1 MNIIIS
7 KLENIKS
14 LDNLNLLYFEEI
26 KVLILQMNLN
36 IKIGKKAKLYIK
48 PTKLFLSK
56 EKCEFENR
64 LKVNINNIKKGDIL
78 ASILCEYKNFKLEVI
93 MLKECINF
101 ENEAYLYFKASDI
114 SIVEVIDD

>member
-1 MNIIIS
+1 MNLIIS
-7 KLENIKS
+7 KLKNIKS
-14 LDNLNLLYFEEI
+14 LDNLNLLYFEEV
-26 KVLILQMNLN
+26 KVLILQMNLD
-36 IKIGKKAKLYIK
+36 IKINQKAKLYIK

-64 LKVNINNIKKGDIL
+64 LKVNIKNITKGEIL
-78 ASILCEYKNFKLEVI
+78 ASIICEYKNFEIEVI

-114 SIVEVIDD
+114 SIVEVIND